1 MNQDLIEFQSTAPMS
16 RSAKSCDRRSLLGAF
31 LSGRNERTIKAYAQ
45 DLADFQAFVGAHS
58 AEEAARRLMSEGHG
72 PANMLA
78 LSYRTHM
85 VERGLKSATINRR
98 LAALRSLV
106 HLARTFGL
114 VPWGLEIQNVKTE
127 AYRDTRGPGKQGFRC
142 LLNEVERKK
151 TKKAVRDRLILHL
164 LYDLALRS
172 GEAVSLDVGD
182 VDMAQG
188 TLAVQGKGKTAK
200 QTLTMPEPTKT
211 AMQAWLEIRGVEP
224 GPLLTNFD
232 RAGKGNR
239 LTSVGLYCM
248 VRGLGRRTGLKVRP
262 HGLRHTAITEACKA
276 AQANGIGLEEVL
288 DFSRHSRKS
297 LSILMVY
304 RDKERDVQGKLVL
317 TCNDKRYVV

>member
-1 MNQDLIEFQSTAPMS
+1 MNHTLIQLHPGGAVKPTPTPV
-16 RSAKSCDRRSLLGAF
+16 DHHSLLKAF
-31 LSGRNERTIKAYAQ
+31 LSGRNVRTIKAYAQ
-45 DLADFQAFVGAHS
+45 DLANFQAFVS
-58 AEEAARRLMSEGHG
+58 ARSTEEAARRLMSEGHG

-151 TKKAVRDRLILHL
+151 SKKAVRDRLILHL

-200 QTLTMPEPTKT
+200 QALTMPEPTKI
-211 AMQAWLEIRGVEP
+211 AMQAWLEIRGGEP

-232 RAGKGNR
+232 RAGKGKR
-239 LTSVGLYCM
+239 LTGVGLYCI
-248 VRGLGRRTGLKVRP
+248 VRGLGCRAGLKVRP

-297 LSILMVY
+297 ISILMVY
-304 RDKERDVQGKLVL
+304 RDKERDVQGQLASLVAAS
-317 TCNDKRYVV
+317 V